1 MQSFNFV
8 AWKSCLIE
16 EMGECGERNQFLWL
30 HRTDSGFGGIN
41 SNSNFYLFIYL
52 FIKFKLRI
60 SKFKKK
66 IIYIYAQPK
75 YIFEFMEVEIQL
87 PSIFV
92 QTKCKEFI
100 SSREQIW
107 ESRPTTPD
115 AIDVIV

>member
-30 HRTDSGFGGIN
+30 HRTGSRFGDIN
-41 SNSNFYLFIYL
+41 SNSYFNLFIYSL
-52 FIKFKLRI
+52 NLNWGYPN
-60 SKFKKK
+60 SKKK
-66 IIYIYAQPK
+66 YIYIYAQPK

-100 SSREQIW
+100 SSRKQIW